1 MLLLCF
7 RQSRLCDSKI
17 AAISNRLVLRDGVT
31 RSPVVALLLYRLPVF
46 YRTAVHTGNGRYR
59 DGSHLKP
66 LARLTYCCIVLYDK
80 EEKGVV
86 TALVTIVAAYILLYY
101 KCSVASETVEA

>member
-59 DGSHLKP
+59 
-66 LARLTYCCIVLYDK
+66 VLYDK